1 MARRKAEKKRGR
13 PPKEREPINIPEGLP
28 KGKVEEVSIRD
39 IAVEDTTYEFR
50 VVYKISDLVRS
61 IKEEGLQF
69 PVILR
74 GKDKPYQ
81 LVSGFRRLRACRQL
95 RMPKIKAII
104 REDLSDEEAHRL
116 SWLEN
121 EVKKSLTPL
130 DKAHAIEKL
139 KSQGKKTEE
148 IAQVFGLSKRQIE
161 RYQQIADYPEIL
173 KKALK
178 DEDILFKHALLLV
191 QAHKK
196 NPKLDLKAWISTIT
210 GEALTAE
217 ELKKRLSKEAKRL
230 PKPKRFI
237 EKRRDGFR
245 LFPFAFNPK
254 TATDQEKKAMAKAL
268 KDALQLL
275 ESA

>member
-1 MARRKAEKKRGR
+1 MTRRKAEKRRGR
-13 PPKEREPINIPEGLP
+13 PPKEKEPITIPEGLP
-28 KGKVEEVSIRD
+28 KGKVEEVNIRD
-39 IAVEDTTYEFR
+39 IKVEDTTYEFR
-50 VVYKISDLVRS
+50 VAYKVSDLVRS

-95 RMPKIKAII
+95 GMPKIKAII
-104 REDLSDEEAHRL
+104 REDLSDDEAHRL

-121 EVKKSLTPL
+121 EVKKSLGPI

-148 IAQVFGLSKRQIE
+148 ISKLFGISERQVQRL
-161 RYQQIADYPEIL
+161 QQITDYPDAL

-178 DEDILFKHALLLV
+178 DDDILFKHALIIQ
-191 QAHKK
+191 QALKK

-210 GEALTAE
+210 SEALTAE

-254 TATDQEKKAMAKAL
+254 TATEHEKKEMEKAL
-268 KDALQLL
+268 TTALTLL
-275 ESA
+275 KGA

>member
-1 MARRKAEKKRGR
+1 MPRSKVEKRRGR
-13 PPKEREPINIPEGLP
+13 PPKENKPIIIPEGLP
-28 KGKVEEVSIRD
+28 KGKIEEVNIRD

-50 VVYKISDLVRS
+50 VAYKVTDLVRS

-95 RMPKIKAII
+95 GMPKIKAII
-104 REDLSDEEAHRL
+104 REDLSKEEALRL
-116 SWLEN
+116 SWVEN
-121 EVKKSLTPL
+121 EIKKSLTPL

-196 NPKLDLKAWISTIT
+196 NPKLDLKAWVSTIT
-210 GEALTAE
+210 SEALTAE
-217 ELKKRLSKEAKRL
+217 ELKKRLAKESKRA
-230 PKPKRFI
+230 PKPKKFI
-237 EKRRDGFR
+237 EKRKGGFR
-245 LFPFAFNPK
+245 LFPFALHENTPE
-254 TATDQEKKAMAKAL
+254 AEKKEMEKAL
-268 KDALQLL
+268 KTALQML
-275 ESA
+275 ESS